1 MYSAH
6 MLEFI
11 CSKLSS
17 NSSSEQAD
25 SVAGGLAMPSG
36 WPKETPRWPTKSGW
50 PLDSEPGW
58 FWAILIYRVRP
69 TLSRSLLQKFP
80 VKRFLTARVHIN
92 LDTRPLKT
100 SLVTLPPF
108 QTESRR
114 GPNRNLAWRNC
125 VSTTGAKLRCGP
137 RRGDRVTKL
146 VFKGRVSRLMCT
158 RAVRNLL
165 TGNFSS
171 KLRL

>member
-25 SVAGGLAMPSG
+25 SVAGGLAIPSG

-50 PLDSEPGW
+50 RLDSEPSW

-69 TLSRSLLQKFP
+69 TLKQVVEIVPPNSSGVGKAL
-80 VKRFLTARVHIN
+80 LTA
-92 LDTRPLKT
+92 T
-100 SLVTLPPF
+100 
-108 QTESRR
+108 
-114 GPNRNLAWRNC
+114 A
-125 VSTTGAKLRCGP
+125 
-137 RRGDRVTKL
+137 
-146 VFKGRVSRLMCT
+146 
-158 RAVRNLL
+158 
-165 TGNFSS
+165 
-171 KLRL
+171 